1 MARFESGE
9 VSLTTSISKVRFQL
23 VRAIM
28 PRDAVTPQLKTE
40 FDLRQT
46 CQFGAP
52 TKTQQIPRIEQTC
65 DLQQDEVLALRLR
78 DRYCGKDVVW
88 DVERQAHATKLPH
101 FNMRETNL
109 SHACSKSVVL

>member
-1 MARFESGE
+1 
-9 VSLTTSISKVRFQL
+9 
-23 VRAIM
+23 
-28 PRDAVTPQLKTE
+28 
-40 FDLRQT
+40 
-46 CQFGAP
+46 
-52 TKTQQIPRIEQTC
+52 
-65 DLQQDEVLALRLR
+65 VLALRLR